1 MSFTFERPFI
11 FLLGV
16 LMAPAAVILSRY
28 YRDVSG
34 MDVPLGPPGGIAF
47 KSPLN
52 LDLLVNAFRVFN
64 IAGIVL
70 LFAAAAGPAS
80 VYTWTVWLDRGADI
94 VFVLDI
100 SPSMAALDMNG
111 RSRFDAARDL
121 IRDFIL
127 DRPMDAIGL
136 AALGS
141 DAAMLLPPTL
151 DRNSLI
157 SRLEKL
163 RLGELGDGSALGMGL
178 ASAALHLKTSDA
190 PRRAVMLITDG
201 ENNAGSVHPHTAA
214 AALRSLGASL
224 WIIGIGSSGEV
235 PINYT
240 DPFTN
245 IRRTGT
251 FDSRFD
257 AESLRNLSEAGGGVY
272 ISAPSGETLSAA
284 FSRFDEAE
292 RTSRRSASQSR
303 NRSIAAPLLLI
314 GFAIIVISRFIR
326 LYIMGALI

>member
-1 MSFTFERPFI
+1 MNFGFERPVI
-11 FLLGV
+11 LLLGI
-16 LMAPAAVILSRY
+16 LTAPVAVILSRY
-28 YRDVSG
+28 YRDISG

-47 KSPLN
+47 KSPVN
-52 LDLLVNAFRVFN
+52 LDLIVNIFRVFN
-64 IAGIVL
+64 IAGIGL
-70 LFAAAAGPAS
+70 LFAAAAGPVS

-111 RSRFDAARDL
+111 RSRFDAARNL
-121 IRDFIL
+121 IRDFSL
-127 DRPMDAIGL
+127 SRPMDAIGL
-136 AALGS
+136 AVLGS

-151 DRNSLI
+151 DRDSLI

-163 RLGELGDGSALGMGL
+163 RIGEMGDGSALGMGL
-178 ASAALHLKTSDA
+178 AAAALHLKNSEA
-190 PRRAVMLITDG
+190 SPRAVVLITDG

-214 AALRSLGASL
+214 AALRGLGASL
-224 WIIGIGSSGEV
+224 WIIGVGSSGEV

-272 ISAPSGETLSAA
+272 ISAPSGEALSAA

-292 RTSRRSASQSR
+292 KTSRRSASQSR
-303 NRSIAAPLLLI
+303 LQSLAPPLLFISLL
-314 GFAIIVISRFIR
+314 IIVISRFIR
-326 LYIMGALI
+326 MYILGALI

>member
-11 FLLGV
+11 LLLGA
-16 LMAPAAVILSRY
+16 LMAPAALMLSRY
-28 YRDVSG
+28 YKDVSG
-34 MDVPLGPPGGIAF
+34 LEVPLGPPGGIAF

-52 LDLLVNAFRVFN
+52 LDLLVNVFRVFN

-121 IRDFIL
+121 IRGFIL
-127 DRPMDAIGL
+127 NRPMDAIGL

-214 AALRSLGASL
+214 AALHGLDASL

-257 AESLRNLSEAGGGVY
+257 AESLRDLSEAGGGVY
-272 ISAPSGETLSAA
+272 ISAPSAETLSAA
-284 FSRFDEAE
+284 FSRFDETE

-303 NRSIAAPLLLI
+303 SQSLAAPLLLI
-314 GFAIIVISRFIR
+314 GLVIIVVSRFIR
-326 LYIMGALI
+326 LYIMGAMI